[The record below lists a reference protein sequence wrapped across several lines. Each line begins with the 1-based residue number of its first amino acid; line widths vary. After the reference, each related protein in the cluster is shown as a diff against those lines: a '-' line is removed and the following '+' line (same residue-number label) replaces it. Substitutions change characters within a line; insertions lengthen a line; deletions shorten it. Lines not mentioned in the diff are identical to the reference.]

1 MPQTKTL
8 LDFLKNR
15 RSTTTTLLTG
25 PGPTPAQLHDI
36 LTIGL
41 RVPDHGK
48 LEPWRL
54 IVVEGAARQVLGKR
68 LAEDFYTE
76 KNTLTERQQEKL
88 SNIIMYS
95 VTDVPLMIYVV
106 SSLNE
111 KATNIPRD
119 EQLLSAGAV
128 CMNIILAANAMGYG
142 ANWISGWLA
151 YSQRAK
157 NTIGIK
163 SNEQIAGVIFIGT
176 GSNQLADRKR
186 PDLQEKVHYWS
197 IGEDSQP

>member
-1 MPQTKTL
+1 MPQTKIL
-8 LDFLKNR
+8 LDFLKTR
-15 RSTTTTLLTG
+15 RSTATTLLTG
-25 PGPTPAQLHDI
+25 PGPTPAQLQDI

-54 IVVEGAARQVLGKR
+54 IVVQGAARQVLGKR

-76 KNTLTERQQEKL
+76 KNTLTEQQQEKL
-88 SNIIMYS
+88 SKIITYS

-106 SSLNE
+106 SSFNE

-142 ANWISGWLA
+142 TNWISGWLA

-157 NTIGIK
+157 KTIGIRQ
-163 SNEQIAGVIFIGT
+163 NEQIAGVIFIGT

-186 PDLQEKVHYWS
+186 PNLQEKVHYWS
-197 IGEDSQP
+197 IVEDTQD